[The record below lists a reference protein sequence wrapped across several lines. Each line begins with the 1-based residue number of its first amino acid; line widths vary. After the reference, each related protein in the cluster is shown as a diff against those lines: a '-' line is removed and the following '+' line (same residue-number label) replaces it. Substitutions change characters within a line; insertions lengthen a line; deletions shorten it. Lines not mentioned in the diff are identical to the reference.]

1 MREKK
6 KKKKPPGARVLA
18 SGGRIFDCWQMVLY
32 RLMRPF
38 FFLLPPEVAHGLA
51 LAGLEAAWR
60 TGLLRAPR
68 DAKPVEVMGLSFPNR
83 VGLAAGMDK
92 NARHVRA
99 WGALGFGFVEVGTV
113 TPLPQ
118 PGNPRPRL
126 FRLPE
131 SEALINRLGFN
142 NEGAAAAAARLAR
155 HRSGGVVGVNIGK
168 NATTPP

>member
-1 MREKK
+1 
-6 KKKKPPGARVLA
+6 
-18 SGGRIFDCWQMVLY
+18 MVLY

-99 WGALGFGFVEVGTV
+99 WGALGFGFVEV
-113 TPLPQ
+113 
-118 PGNPRPRL
+118 
-126 FRLPE
+126 
-131 SEALINRLGFN
+131 
-142 NEGAAAAAARLAR
+142 AR
-155 HRSGGVVGVNIGK
+155 
-168 NATTPP
+168 